1 MLRSQQSLDRLVAEL
16 RRAAE
21 AGEPCP
27 SNADLADALGMA
39 EGTIADMLRA
49 ARLAGLVAML
59 PVGQNRRIA
68 AACDGSW
75 QTLPTRI
82 AAGRSQRADKVGERR
97 CLRCQRAFKPESL
110 YRFCCDPCA
119 AINAREAA

>member
-1 MLRSQQSLDRLVAEL
+1 MQRNQAALDRLVAEL

-21 AGEPCP
+21 DRQPCP
-27 SNADLADALGMA
+27 SNQDLADALDLH
-39 EGTIADMLRA
+39 EGTVADMLRA
-49 ARLAGLVAML
+49 ARIAGLVAML
-59 PVGQNRRIA
+59 PVGQNRRLA

-82 AAGRSQRADKVGERR
+82 GAGRAQAADKVGQRK
-97 CLRCQRAFKPESL
+97 CLRCKRAFKPESR
-110 YRFCCDPCA
+110 YRFCCDLCA